1 MLRSFK
7 LNRLFYL
14 DCEGLTQRAEL
25 VEVLVLEGLRVA
37 AELRAPFSGGHLEV
51 VPLDPLGDPGH
62 LAVARQEPASNAE
75 RYEQYL
81 LAAHREL
88 FRQYLAEPLGVLL
101 LNDLPIA
108 WHNRSTN
115 PPLVKQLPFVTTDT
129 TISLKRFW
137 NLSAAIR
144 VSSFYDDRHNDII
157 SVEFS
162 PTNNALLR
170 LKLRNEQLNFLKS
183 FPV

>member
-1 MLRSFK
+1 MFGSFK
-7 LNRLFYL
+7 LNRSFYL

-75 RYEQYL
+75 RY
-81 LAAHREL
+81 AHREL

-108 WHNRSTN
+108 WHNRSIN